1 MTETIEIE
9 QEITEKVLSHV
20 SEAYGGFSTAEKAAE
35 ELVAKAK
42 ARLVEAAELANTHGF
57 SRDALIE
64 RLDRDFE
71 DRYIDESLFTEVYK
85 RKLVKLARN
94 ATGETTNWLAAP
106 IFNPNLLGLL
116 ANGRNER

>member
-42 ARLVEAAELANTHGF
+42 ARLVEAAIGKFRSPRE
-57 SRDALIE
+57 
-64 RLDRDFE
+64 
-71 DRYIDESLFTEVYK
+71 
-85 RKLVKLARN
+85 
-94 ATGETTNWLAAP
+94 P
-106 IFNPNLLGLL
+106 ISF
-116 ANGRNER
+116 

>member
-64 RLDRDFE
+64 RLDWDFE

-85 RKLVKLARN
+85 RKR
-94 ATGETTNWLAAP
+94 
-106 IFNPNLLGLL
+106 
-116 ANGRNER
+116 